1 MNRIDA
7 LFNRKKGDILSLY
20 MTAGFP
26 ELDDTVRIISLLES
40 AGVDMIE
47 IGMPFSDPLADG
59 PVIQESSQRSLENGM
74 SLKLLFEQLK
84 DIRKSVEIPL
94 ILMGYLNP
102 VMQYGIEK
110 FVSDCKEIG
119 IDGLIIPDLPLHEFR
134 VDYKSLFDKNGIH
147 MIMLITPQTT
157 QERILE
163 IAELS
168 GGFLYVVADSSTT
181 GVKSG
186 IAEAQLSYFKMIKE
200 MEIKVPRMIGFGI
213 SDAETF
219 QTACSYANGAI
230 IGSAFIKSLSGIKDS
245 GLETVIHRFVH
256 SIRSTN

>member
-1 MNRIDA
+1 MNRIDT
-7 LFNRKKGDILSLY
+7 LFKRKKGDILSLY

-26 ELDDTVRIISLLES
+26 ELEDTVKIIRLLES

-59 PVIQESSQRSLENGM
+59 LVIQESSQRSLENGM

-84 DIRKSVEIPL
+84 DIRKSVDIPL
-94 ILMGYLNP
+94 VLMGYLNP
-102 VMQYGIEK
+102 VMQYGIKK
-110 FVSDCKEIG
+110 FVSDCREIG

-134 VDYKSLFDKNGIH
+134 MDYKPLFDKSGIH

-186 IAEAQLSYFKMIKE
+186 IAEAQLSYFRRVEE
-200 MEIKVPRMIGFGI
+200 MEISIPRLIGFGI

-219 QTACSYANGAI
+219 QTACKYANGAI
-230 IGSAFIKSLSGIKDS
+230 IGSAFIRSITGLKDS
-245 GLETVIHRFVH
+245 NIESAINRFVD
-256 SIRSTN
+256 SIR